1 MFVFCFC
8 DNIRSSFFNI
18 KINMKENKIRSADG
32 VRGFALMIVVVMHA
46 TGLFFPSLHDHLG
59 GTGQPGVWLFFVLS
73 AFLLT
78 HKFINSGFSF
88 LNVLSYLLG
97 RTIRILPIFYIAVL
111 IYYLMGFYDLEK
123 MKSIISFDSTYIHLW
138 TIPIEFKFYF
148 LLPIVVYLASSIQK
162 VAGRK
167 YSLLFLVLLTL
178 AFAFIYPYTDDEI
191 NGRLSY
197 YIPVFMYGI
206 IIAFMYNCFQI
217 KISSLVSDGV
227 SIAIILIFI
236 MLTPPF
242 QGVNGWLGNKF
253 VVLGPFIALFV
264 YLQVN
269 SSGYI
274 STLLS
279 SKIMADLGKYSF
291 SIYLFH
297 IMIIFI
303 VYPNFLGNITAYLV
317 TIALCIGG
325 GAIAYH
331 CIESPL
337 ESFRHKLMKRI
348 TQAYQNQNI

>member
-1 MFVFCFC
+1 
-8 DNIRSSFFNI
+8 
-18 KINMKENKIRSADG
+18 MKENKIRSADG

-73 AFLLT
+73 TFLLT

-97 RTIRILPIFYIAVL
+97 RMIRILPIFYIAVL
-111 IYYLMGFYDLEK
+111 VYYLMGFYDLDK

-148 LLPIVVYLASSIQK
+148 ILPIVVYLASNIQRY
-162 VAGRK
+162 AGK
-167 YSLLFLVLLTL
+167 AYSLMFLILLTL
-178 AFAFIYPYTDDEI
+178 VFAFIYPYTDEEI

-206 IIAFMYNCFQI
+206 IIAFVYNYFQF
-217 KISSLVSDGV
+217 KISSRVSDGA
-227 SIAIILIFI
+227 SIAIVLMFI

-242 QGVNGWLGNKF
+242 MGVNGWLGNKF
-253 VVLGPFIALFV
+253 VLLGPFIALFV

-269 SSGYI
+269 SGGYVSSI
-274 STLLS
+274 LS
-279 SKIMADLGKYSF
+279 SKIMAGLGKYSF

-303 VYPNFLGNITAYLV
+303 VYPKFLDNVTAYFV

-325 GAIAYH
+325 GAVAYH

-348 TQAYQNQNI
+348 TLAYHNQNI